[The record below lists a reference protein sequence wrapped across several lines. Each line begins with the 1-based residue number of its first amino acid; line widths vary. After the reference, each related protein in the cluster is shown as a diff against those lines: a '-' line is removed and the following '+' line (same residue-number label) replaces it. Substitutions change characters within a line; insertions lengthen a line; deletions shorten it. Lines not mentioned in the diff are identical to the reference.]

1 MKRLLEY
8 LYSIMERCVFA
19 SPIMILLALLTTTGC
34 NCKKSVV
41 SETVVERNVR
51 ESEKI
56 NSVQEMSVR
65 LSDLIRTDCGIRI
78 NYTRY
83 DSSKPPDSATN
94 KPPIVEDGEIDITFN
109 QEQNTNV
116 GIEDNKA
123 VDTDKEKD
131 ETEREETGSEQVS
144 IVEDPD
150 FIENILIVGAFL
162 ILCFILLKLIA
173 K

>member
-8 LYSIMERCVFA
+8 LYSIMERCVLAYPF
-19 SPIMILLALLTTTGC
+19 MILLALLTTTGC

-41 SETVVERNVR
+41 SETIVNRNVR

-56 NSVQEMSVR
+56 NSVQETSVR

-83 DSSKPPDSATN
+83 DSSKPPDSVTN

-109 QEQNTNV
+109 QEQKTNV
-116 GIEDNKA
+116 CIEDNKA
-123 VDTDKEKD
+123 VDSDKEKD

>member
-8 LYSIMERCVFA
+8 LYSIMERCVLAYPF
-19 SPIMILLALLTTTGC
+19 MILLALLTTTGC

-41 SETVVERNVR
+41 SETIVNRNVR

-56 NSVQEMSVR
+56 NSVQETSVR

-83 DSSKPPDSATN
+83 DSSKPPDSVTN

-109 QEQNTNV
+109 QEQKTNV
-116 GIEDNKA
+116 CIEDNKA

-131 ETEREETGSEQVS
+131 ETEREETGSEQAS

>member
-8 LYSIMERCVFA
+8 LYSIMERCVLA
-19 SPIMILLALLTTTGC
+19 SPFIILLALITTTGC

-41 SETVVERNVR
+41 SESVVDRNVR

-56 NSVQEMSVR
+56 NSVQETSVR
-65 LSDLIRTDCGIRI
+65 LADLIRTDCGIRI

-83 DSSKPPDSATN
+83 DSSKPPDSVTN

-109 QEQNTNV
+109 QEQKTNV
-116 GIEDNKA
+116 CIEDNKA